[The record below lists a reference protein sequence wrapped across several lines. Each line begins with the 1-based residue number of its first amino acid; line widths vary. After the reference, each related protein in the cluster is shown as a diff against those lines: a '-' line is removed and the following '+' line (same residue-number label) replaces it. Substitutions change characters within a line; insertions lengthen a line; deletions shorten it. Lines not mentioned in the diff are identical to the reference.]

1 MYNLFRTKI
10 VKKENKTE
18 TQKIE
23 SPKQDI
29 EDGTELFSIVGRIN
43 EDDNSFLYIK
53 KKNTNKL
60 IKVNSQNI
68 ISETESEYIL
78 LLEEKQI
85 KIRRR

>member
-1 MYNLFRTKI
+1 MFRTKI

-68 ISETESEYIL
+68 ISESESEYIL

-85 KIRRR
+85 KIRRK